1 MDDPSRHNI
10 VGSGLS
16 EPVRSCV
23 WGVAVSG
30 EIESFARPVNGVSSF
45 SVVMYDWAV
54 DSDSPWKLQGAME
67 HPEEMCWGQY
77 LSVGPQATCLAQG
90 HKLCVFNQPI
100 DALAYSDKTDAIL
113 EPLPKLVVQVVR
125 IDAFER
131 QSLEGYGFI
140 QVPAGGSHSI
150 AIDLWAPPSTFSDK
164 VLGVYKPLVSRLNCM
179 DLIADKSDMVVQ
191 RSVGKL
197 NVKLQVMAIR
207 GRGRET
213 HDESSKLEIDTSA
226 LTGPSFTPARA
237 RRVRSRSEN
246 DPSTN

>member
-1 MDDPSRHNI
+1 MDDTSRHNI
-10 VGSGLS
+10 IGSGLS

-30 EIESFARPVNGVSSF
+30 EIESFARPGNGVSTYT
-45 SVVMYDWAV
+45 VVMYDWAI
-54 DSDSPWKLQGAME
+54 DSDSSWKLQGAME

-77 LSVGPQATCLAQG
+77 QSVGPQATCLAQG
-90 HKLCVFNQPI
+90 YKLCTFNQSI
-100 DALAYSDKTDAIL
+100 DALAYSDRSDAIL

-125 IDAFER
+125 IDAFGR

-140 QVPAGGSHSI
+140 EVPSKGSHSVS
-150 AIDLWAPPSTFSDK
+150 IDLWAPPATFSDSL
-164 VLGVYKPLVSRLNCM
+164 LGVFTPLVSRLNCM
-179 DLIADKSDMVVQ
+179 DLIADKSDMVVK
-191 RSVGKL
+191 RSIGKL
-197 NVKLQVMAIR
+197 NVKLQVMAIK
-207 GRGRET
+207 GRGRES
-213 HDESSKLEIDTSA
+213 HDESNIDLDTSA